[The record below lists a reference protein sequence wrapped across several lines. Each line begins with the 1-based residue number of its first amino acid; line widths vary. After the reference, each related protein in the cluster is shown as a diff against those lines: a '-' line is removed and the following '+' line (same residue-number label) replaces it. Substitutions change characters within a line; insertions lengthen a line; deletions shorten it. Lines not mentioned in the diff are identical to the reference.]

1 MLEQVLDETASKDS
15 PQSSEKSLLQTPNQ
29 TSGVYSR
36 KETGGSFNFPQG
48 ANTHPTRSSSL
59 QRTVSS
65 SSQLTPQ
72 TIYENER
79 YSRSSPNT
87 QPDTATTNGAGI
99 AVLAS
104 GRAQLLIMQRRIIEA
119 LAKQKG
125 WLSGWAAIQSTQ
137 TLTDIDL
144 DGETVQR
151 EEAESQTSTLPAVIE
166 KIANMLL
173 SAPLSTAL
181 ASLEEFRAVYEV
193 LSVLMRCLWWVA
205 NLP

>member
-15 PQSSEKSLLQTPNQ
+15 PSSGEKSSSQSQNQTP
-29 TSGVYSR
+29 GVYSR
-36 KETGGSFNFPQG
+36 KEAGGNFNFPQG

-87 QPDTATTNGAGI
+87 QPDTVTTNGAGI

-104 GRAQLLIMQRRIIEA
+104 GRAQLLIMQRRIIET
-119 LAKQKG
+119 LARQKG
-125 WLSGWAAIQSTQ
+125 WLSGWAAIETTK

-144 DGETVQR
+144 DGEKVQP
-151 EEAESQTSTLPAVIE
+151 EEEESKTSTLPAVTE
-166 KIANMLL
+166 KIASMLL
-173 SAPLSTAL
+173 SDPLSTAL
-181 ASLEEFRAVYEV
+181 ASLEDFRAVYEV
-193 LSVLMRCLWWVA
+193 TIVPIRCR
-205 NLP
+205 

>member
-1 MLEQVLDETASKDS
+1 
-15 PQSSEKSLLQTPNQ
+15 
-29 TSGVYSR
+29 
-36 KETGGSFNFPQG
+36 
-48 ANTHPTRSSSL
+48 
-59 QRTVSS
+59 
-65 SSQLTPQ
+65 
-72 TIYENER
+72 
-79 YSRSSPNT
+79 
-87 QPDTATTNGAGI
+87 
-99 AVLAS
+99 
-104 GRAQLLIMQRRIIEA
+104 MQRRIIEA